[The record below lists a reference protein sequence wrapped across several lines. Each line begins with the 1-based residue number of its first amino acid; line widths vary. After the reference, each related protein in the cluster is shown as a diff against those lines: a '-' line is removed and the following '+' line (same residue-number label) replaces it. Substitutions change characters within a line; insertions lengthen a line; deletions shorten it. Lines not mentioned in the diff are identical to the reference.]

1 MKKRLLSAI
10 ALAVITVVLLPGT
23 LEAPTVFAVADASP
37 APQKK
42 EVFLASLRLAQTT
55 VAPRKIVG
63 ADGRESL
70 GIKTTADRVYVAD
83 DRSGAELYAVNAD
96 KPTPLASITKLMTA
110 RVFRAHGVDWGRVI
124 TMEGVV
130 ADGGTPYFENGDKVT
145 VRDLW
150 NAMLVGS
157 SNTAALALAKST
169 GLSIDEFVAEMNAS
183 AAGLGMGSTHFSEP
197 TGLDQG
203 NISTPSDVAKLARTQ
218 FSDPEVVKTVAQSAF
233 DLVKISGKTK
243 RVFSTDKLLGSFVS
257 KAPYKLIGGKT
268 GYITESGYNIVV
280 SLSKTGAAPITVVV
294 MGAASN
300 DLRFQEAKSLAYW
313 TFQNYRWA
321 SPLTAASR

>member
-1 MKKRLLSAI
+1 MKKRLLSAL
-10 ALAVITVVLLPGT
+10 ALAVIAVVFLPGT

-70 GIKTTADRVYVAD
+70 GVKTTADRVYVVD

-110 RVFRAHGVDWGRVI
+110 RVVRAHGLDWNRVI
-124 TMEGVV
+124 TMENVV
-130 ADGGTPYFENGDKVT
+130 PDGGTPYFENGDKVT

-150 NAMLVGS
+150 KAMLVGS
-157 SNTAALALAKST
+157 SNTAALALANAT
-169 GLSIDEFVAEMNAS
+169 GLSLDEFVAEMNAS
-183 AAGLGMGSTHFSEP
+183 AAGLGMVATSFSEP
-197 TGLDQG
+197 TGLSQD
-203 NISTPSDVAKLARTQ
+203 NISTPSDVAKLARTE
-218 FSDPEVVKTVAQSAF
+218 FSDPEVVKTVALPAF

-243 RVFSTDKLLGSFVS
+243 RVFSTDKLLGTFVS

-268 GYITESGYNIVV
+268 GYIVESGYNMVV
-280 SLSKTGAAPITVVV
+280 SLTKSGAAPITVVV
-294 MGAASN
+294 MGSASN
-300 DLRFQEAKSLAYW
+300 DLRFQEAKSIAYW
-313 TFQNYRWA
+313 TFQNYHWA
-321 SPLTAASR
+321 SPLAAATK